1 MPQLKTKNHDSRGS
15 NIGSAGCRMRLK
27 IEAGSGI
34 REILKARCGMKIG
47 RRDRDMLRFEGGIED
62 RTGISP

>member
-1 MPQLKTKNHDSRGS
+1 MPQLKTKNHGSRGS
-15 NIGSAGCRMRLK
+15 NTGSAGCDN
-27 IEAGSGI
+27 GDGI